1 MSRNN
6 LLNIVTDVDT
16 TNVKR
21 PILSHKRSDTAHV
34 ISVVAEFV
42 APETVDV
49 GVEDVV
55 DCGEA
60 MEIFAFLAFGTI
72 PGNLNISDL
81 LNGFGEEIFYVP
93 DTSRKE

>member
-6 LLNIVTDVDT
+6 LLNIVADVDT

-21 PILSHKRSDTAHV
+21 PVLAHKRSDTAHV
-34 ISVVAEFV
+34 ISVIAEFV

-60 MEIFAFLAFGTI
+60 MEVFAFLAFGTI
-72 PGNLNISDL
+72 PGNLNISNL
-81 LNGFGEEIFYVP
+81 
-93 DTSRKE
+93 